1 MDLES
6 ESHVKVMELW
16 AVVLGLKNLC
26 PVKNVLFFVER
37 VYTTVVHCL
46 SSRGGSE
53 SPDGNSV
60 TRIFGVGVSRIIFHP
75 AAFVKGVK

>member
-1 MDLES
+1 MVGSGVSL
-6 ESHVKVMELW
+6 M
-16 AVVLGLKNLC
+16 LGYGALGCSLGIKNLC
-26 PVKNVLFFVER
+26 PVENLLFFVER
-37 VYTTVVHCL
+37 VYTTMVHCL